1 MVGGGEEPADPS
13 VSEAKADA
21 PLPAAE
27 LEVVELWV
35 GTWNIEETH
44 FDVKGQIVATLKG
57 TEEIGWKLNHHAVER
72 AYTTRRPSDVFRA
85 VGWLTWSEPQKS
97 YVGVWINNAGLGG
110 LVTQKG
116 SWDAATRTMTFD
128 VEASAADGRP
138 ERFKVVE
145 RFADEKT
152 REATTFRIDPS
163 GAVKMLE
170 VRYTRST
177 PCPARVRII
186 FDN

>member
-1 MVGGGEEPADPS
+1 M
-13 VSEAKADA
+13 
-21 PLPAAE
+21 
-27 LEVVELWV
+27 
-35 GTWNIEETH
+35 
-44 FDVKGQIVATLKG
+44 
-57 TEEIGWKLNHHAVER
+57 
-72 AYTTRRPSDVFRA
+72 
-85 VGWLTWSEPQKS
+85 
-97 YVGVWINNAGLGG
+97 
-110 LVTQKG
+110 TQKG